1 VHAAT
6 AARPLLSFRALHR
19 ALAMIEINPIQN
31 RIDDLR
37 QRVAALRGFL

>member
-1 VHAAT
+1 
-6 AARPLLSFRALHR
+6 
-19 ALAMIEINPIQN
+19 MIEINPIQN